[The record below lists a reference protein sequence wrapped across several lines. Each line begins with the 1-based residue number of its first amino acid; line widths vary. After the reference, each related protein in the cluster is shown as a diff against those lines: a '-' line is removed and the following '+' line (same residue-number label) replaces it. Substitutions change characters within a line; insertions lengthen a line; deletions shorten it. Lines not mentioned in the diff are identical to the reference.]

1 MYSQCKSLS
10 SIKVG
15 NLFFLS
21 LCKNALEEI
30 QNKKKLKKQNNTL
43 PKQGSHYAIGG
54 GGRLLPAFLP
64 QEACG
69 VEHGAFGEGPPI
81 RAAVSRNSL
90 SWD

>member
-1 MYSQCKSLS
+1 VDLS
-10 SIKVG
+10 VVVIG
-15 NLFFLS
+15 PFMLS
-21 LCKNALEEI
+21 
-30 QNKKKLKKQNNTL
+30 
-43 PKQGSHYAIGG
+43 
-54 GGRLLPAFLP
+54 AFLP